1 MVARLLRWDDEAGCI
16 KYDEGAMIKVEGDQ
30 EATVGQLKVRVVCGG
45 LYTHTLR
52 AIGSAY

>member
-45 LYTHTLR
+45 LYNHTLR